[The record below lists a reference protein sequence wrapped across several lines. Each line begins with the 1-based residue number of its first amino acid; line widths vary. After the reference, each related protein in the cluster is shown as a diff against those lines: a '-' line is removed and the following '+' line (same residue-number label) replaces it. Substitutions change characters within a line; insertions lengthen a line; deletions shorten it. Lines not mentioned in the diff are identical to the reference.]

1 MLSAFARHPFRFL
14 TLGGF
19 LSVGLLV
26 WTLPPQA
33 GVRAAGKTP
42 AKVQASPA
50 QAEPKLSYPVTKTV
64 EHVDEYHGEK
74 VKDPYRWLESLDSE
88 ETRQWV
94 EAQNKVTF
102 GYLEKI
108 PGRDKI
114 KQRLTELWNF
124 EKYSAPF
131 KEGGR
136 YFYSYNTGLQNQSA
150 LYTMSALD
158 GAPQLLLDPNTLAK
172 DGTVALAGMSVSH
185 DGNLMAY
192 GLSAAGSD
200 WQEWRVRDVQTGKD
214 LPDLIKWIKFSNA
227 AWTRDNKGFFY
238 GRFDEPK
245 NTGKSLEDV
254 NFFHKL
260 YYHRL
265 GTPQAQ
271 DTLVYEDK
279 THKEWQFVPTVSD
292 DGKFLIITVAKG
304 TDDKYRILYQE
315 LDKPGAKIVELISN
329 FDGEYTFIDND
340 GPVLFFKTDLKA
352 PKAKVIAIDVRKPAE
367 RRELIPESSDT
378 LQHVSLVNNLFVAT
392 YLHDATTLVKV
403 FDLTGKPLRDVVLP
417 GLGTSMGFGG
427 RRGYKE
433 TFFAFTS
440 YNTPPIIYRLDL
452 TSFESKIW
460 KQPQLKFSPQDFETK
475 QVFFPSKDGTRIP
488 MFLTARKGM
497 AQNGQTPTYLYGYGG
512 FNVPILPGFSVADLV
527 WMEHGGLIAYVNLRG
542 GGEYGEDWHR
552 AGTKLRKQNVF
563 DDFIGAAEWL
573 IKNKYTSTPKLS
585 IAGGSNGGLLVGAAI
600 TQRPDLFG
608 AAIPAVGV
616 MDMLRFHK
624 FTIGWEWIDDYGSS
638 DNAEEFKALR
648 AYSPY
653 HNLKAGTSYPATMV
667 TTADHDDRVVPGHSF
682 KFAAALQAAQKGPA
696 PTLIRIDVRAG
707 HGAGK
712 PTSKRIDEAT
722 DRLAFLGKALGID
735 FTK

>member
-1 MLSAFARHPFRFL
+1 MLSAFTRHPFRFL
-14 TLGGF
+14 TVGGF

-26 WTLPPQA
+26 WALPPQA
-33 GVRAAGKTP
+33 GAGAAGKAKMKAAPVGELAKLTYP
-42 AKVQASPA
+42 A
-50 QAEPKLSYPVTKTV
+50 TKTV
-64 EHVDEYHGEK
+64 DHIDEYHGEK
-74 VKDPYRWLESLDSE
+74 VKDPYRWLESLDSA

-94 EAQNKVTF
+94 EEQNKVTF

-108 PGRDKI
+108 PGRDKL

-124 EKYSAPF
+124 EKYSPPV
-131 KEGGR
+131 KEGSR
-136 YFYSYNTGLQNQSA
+136 YFYSYNSGLQNQSA
-150 LYTMSALD
+150 LYTMSSLD
-158 GAPQLLLDPNTLAK
+158 GTPQLLLDPNTLAK
-172 DGTVALAGMSVSH
+172 DGTVALAGVNISH

-214 LPDLIKWIKFSNA
+214 QPDLLKWIKFSGV
-227 AWTRDNKGFFY
+227 AWTRDAKGFYY

-245 NTGKSLEDV
+245 TAGKSLEDV

-265 GTPQAQ
+265 GTAQAQ
-271 DTLVYEDK
+271 DTLVHEDK
-279 THKEWQFVPTVSD
+279 VHKEWQFVPHVSE
-292 DGKFLIITVAKG
+292 DGKYLIVTVAKG

-315 LDKPGAKIVELISN
+315 LDKPQSKLIELINN
-329 FDGEYTFIDND
+329 FEAEYSLIGND
-340 GPVLFFKTDLKA
+340 GPVFFFKTDLRT
-352 PKAKVIAIDVRKPAE
+352 PKAKIIAIDTRKPAE
-367 RRELIPESSDT
+367 RRELVPESADT
-378 LQHVSLVNNLFVAT
+378 LQHVSLVNSQFVAT
-392 YLHDATTLVKV
+392 YLHDATTQVKV
-403 FDLTGKPLRDVVLP
+403 FELTGKLVKEVALP
-417 GLGTSMGFGG
+417 GLGTSMGFAG
-427 RRGYKE
+427 RRSHKE

-440 YNTPPIIYRLDL
+440 YNTPATIYRLDL
-452 TSFESKIW
+452 TSFESKLW
-460 KQPQLKFSPQDFETK
+460 KQPQLKFQPQDYETK

-488 MFLTARKGM
+488 MFLTSRKGLVP
-497 AQNGQTPTYLYGYGG
+497 NGKNPTYLYGYGG
-512 FNVPILPGFSVADLV
+512 FNVPIVPGFSVADLV
-527 WMEHGGLIAYVNLRG
+527 WMEHGGLIAYANLRG
-542 GGEYGEDWHR
+542 GGEYGEEWHR

-624 FTIGWEWIDDYGSS
+624 FTVGWEWIDDYGSS
-638 DNAEEFKALR
+638 DNAEEFKALK

-653 HNLKAGTSYPATMV
+653 HNLKPGTQYPATMV

-696 PTLIRIDVRAG
+696 PVLIRIDVRAG

-712 PTSKRIDEAT
+712 PTGKRIEEAT
-722 DRLAFLGKALGID
+722 DRLAFLGKVLGVD

>member
-1 MLSAFARHPFRFL
+1 MFSSIARHPFRFV

-26 WTLPPQA
+26 WALPPQGGA
-33 GVRAAGKTP
+33 NAAGKTKTAMATP
-42 AKVQASPA
+42 
-50 QAEPKLSYPVTKTV
+50 AEPKLTYPPTKTV
-64 EHVDEYHGEK
+64 DQVDEYHGEK

-102 GYLEKI
+102 SYLEKI
-108 PGRDKI
+108 PGRDKL

-131 KEGGR
+131 REGNR
-136 YFYSYNTGLQNQSA
+136 YFYSYNSGLQNQSV
-150 LYTMSALD
+150 LYTLTSLD
-158 GAPQLLLDPNTLAK
+158 AQPQLLLDPNTLAK
-172 DGTVALAGMSVSH
+172 DGTVALAGMSLTH

-214 LPDLIKWIKFSNA
+214 LPDVIKWIKFSGA

-254 NFFHKL
+254 NFFQKL

-271 DTLVYEDK
+271 DSLVYEDK
-279 THKEWQFVPTVSD
+279 QHKEWQFAPQVSD
-292 DGKFLIITVAKG
+292 DGKYLIVTVAKG

-315 LDKPGAKIVELISN
+315 LDKPGAKFVELINN
-329 FDGEYTFIDND
+329 FDAEYTFIDND
-340 GPVLFFKTDLKA
+340 GPVFFFKTDLKA
-352 PKAKVIAIDVRKPAE
+352 PKAKIIAIDVRKPTE
-367 RRELIPESSDT
+367 RKELIPESQDT
-378 LQHVSLVNNLFVAT
+378 LQHVSVVNGSFVAT
-392 YLHDATTLVKV
+392 YLHDATTSVKV
-403 FDLTGKPLRDVVLP
+403 FDLNGKFVRDVQLP
-417 GLGTSMGFGG
+417 GLGTSMGFAG
-427 RRGYKE
+427 RRAYKE
-433 TFFAFTS
+433 TYYAFTS
-440 YNTPPIIYRLDL
+440 YNMPATIYRLDL
-452 TSFESKIW
+452 TSYESKVW
-460 KQPQLKFSPQDFETK
+460 KQPQLKFNPQDFETK
-475 QVFFPSKDGTRIP
+475 QVFFTSKDGTKVP
-488 MFLTARKGM
+488 MFLTAKKGIK
-497 AQNGQTPTYLYGYGG
+497 QDGLNPTYLYGYGG
-512 FNVPILPGFSVADLV
+512 FNIPILPSFSVADLV

-542 GGEYGEDWHR
+542 GGEYGEEWHR

-563 DDFIGAAEWL
+563 DDFIASAEWL
-573 IKNKYTSTPKLS
+573 IKNKYTSSSKLS
-585 IAGGSNGGLLVGAAI
+585 IAGGSNGGLLVGASI
-600 TQRPDLFG
+600 TQRPDLFA
-608 AAIPAVGV
+608 AAIPSVGV

-638 DNAEEFKALR
+638 DNPEEYKALR

-653 HNLKAGTSYPATMV
+653 HNIKPGTAYPATMV

-682 KFAAALQAAQKGPA
+682 KFAAALQAAQKGNA
-696 PTLIRIDVRAG
+696 PVIIRIDVRAG

-712 PTSKRIDEAT
+712 PTSKRIDEAA
-722 DRLAFLGKALGID
+722 DRLAFLGKNLGID
-735 FTK
+735 FSK

>member
-1 MLSAFARHPFRFL
+1 MFASIARHPFRFL

-26 WTLPPQA
+26 WALPPETGAQA
-33 GVRAAGKTP
+33 AAQSANAP
-42 AKVQASPA
+42 AKKAD
-50 QAEPKLSYPVTKTV
+50 PKLMYPPTKTV
-64 EHVDEYHGEK
+64 DQVDVYHGEQ

-94 EAQNKVTF
+94 QAQNKVTF
-102 GYLEKI
+102 GYLEQI

-114 KQRLTELWNF
+114 KQRLTDLWNY
-124 EKYSAPF
+124 EKYSPPQH
-131 KEGGR
+131 EGGR
-136 YFYSYNTGLQNQSA
+136 YFYSYNSGLQNQSV
-150 LYTMSALD
+150 LYTLTSLD
-158 GAPQLLLDPNTLAK
+158 APPQLLLDPNTLAK
-172 DGTVALAGMSVSH
+172 DGTVALSGVGVSH
-185 DGNLMAY
+185 DGNLLAY

-200 WQEWRVRDVQTGKD
+200 WQEWRVRDVATGKD
-214 LPDLIKWIKFSNA
+214 LPDIVKWIKFSGV
-227 AWTRDNKGFFY
+227 AWTKDNKGFYY

-245 NTGKSLEDV
+245 AGAKSLEDL

-260 YYHRL
+260 YHHKL
-265 GTPQAQ
+265 GTDQSQ

-279 THKEWQFVPTVSD
+279 VHKEWQFVPAVTD
-292 DGKFLIITVAKG
+292 DGKYLIITVAKG
-304 TDDKYRILYQE
+304 TDDKYRILYQD
-315 LDKPGAKIVELISN
+315 LSKPGSKIVELVDN
-329 FDGEYTFIDND
+329 FDAEYTFVDND
-340 GPVLFFKTDLKA
+340 GPVLYFKTDLKA
-352 PKAKVIAIDVRKPAE
+352 PKNKLIAIDIRKPAE
-367 RRELIPESSDT
+367 RRELIAESADT

-392 YLHDATTLVKV
+392 YLHNATTQVKV
-403 FDLTGKPLRDVVLP
+403 FDKTGKLVKEVTLP

-427 RRGYKE
+427 RRNHKE
-433 TFFAFTS
+433 TYYAFTS
-440 YNTPPIIYRLDL
+440 YNIPPTIYRLDL
-452 TSFESKIW
+452 STFESKVW
-460 KQPQLKFSPQDFETK
+460 KQPQLKFNPQDFETK
-475 QVFFPSKDGTRIP
+475 QVFYPSKDGTKIS
-488 MFLTARKGM
+488 MFLTHRKGLTQSG
-497 AQNGQTPTYLYGYGG
+497 QNPTYLYGYGG
-512 FNVPILPGFSVADLV
+512 FNIPIVPGFSVADLV
-527 WMEHGGLIAYVNLRG
+527 WMEHGGVIAYANLRG
-542 GGEYGEDWHR
+542 GGEYGEEWHR

-563 DDFIGAAEWL
+563 NDFISAAEWL
-573 IKNKYTSTPKLS
+573 IQNKYTSTPKLS
-585 IAGGSNGGLLVGAAI
+585 IAGGSNGGLLVGACI

-653 HNLKAGTSYPATMV
+653 HNIKPGTKYPATMV

-682 KFAAALQAAQKGPA
+682 KFAAALQAAQAGPA

-722 DRLAFLGKALGID
+722 DRLSFLGNVLGVD